1 MKFALPGLLLLLT
14 LPSVHCDGHD
24 PAWHYSGS
32 SGPLNWHLLKPDGT
46 PENPSWAACHNGHRQ
61 SPIDLT
67 GAYYKPSHGAEDYYY
82 MKIDYPAHSGK
93 FVMKNTGHTMEFSPH
108 PDSQLEYELKTY
120 NQEEKNETVWTLV
133 NFHFHTPGEHLAY
146 GRGFPM
152 ELHFVHQDMKD
163 KMGKRKVVLGLLID
177 IADCDEPLHD
187 GTTRSFLKYFC
198 AEQHATQRNQCRLL
212 PFSRSKLIGLKDD
225 IENIPLNHLN
235 GWYSNR
241 WFYFGSLTTPPCS
254 ENVGWYVWREVQKV
268 DRYVY
273 DMFQS
278 IMGFNSRFVQYNKD
292 ANPAIH
298 SAAWTSQEAGQDSV
312 EGWRFNAAAE
322 LKR

>member
-1 MKFALPGLLLLLT
+1 MKSALLGLFLLLT
-14 LPSVHCDGHD
+14 LPFVHCDGKNPD
-24 PAWHYSGS
+24 WHYSGP
-32 SGPLNWHLLKPDGT
+32 SGPLNWHLLKPDST
-46 PENPSWAACHNGHRQ
+46 PDSPSWAACHIGHRQ

-67 GAYYKPSHGAEDYYY
+67 GAYNKPSHGAEDYYY
-82 MKIDYPAHSGK
+82 MRIEYPAHSGK
-93 FVMKNTGHTMEFSPH
+93 FAMKNNGHTMEFSPY
-108 PDSQLEYELKTY
+108 PDPHLKYKLKTY
-120 NQEEKNETVWTLV
+120 NQEEKHETNWTLV

-152 ELHFVHQDMKD
+152 ELHFVHQDEND
-163 KMGKRKVVLGLLID
+163 SNRKVVLGLLID

-198 AEQHATQRNQCRLL
+198 AEQHATEKNQCRLL
-212 PFSRSKLIGLKDD
+212 PFTQSKDIGQKDD
-225 IENIPLNHLN
+225 IENIPLGHLN

-254 ENVGWYVWREVQKV
+254 ENVGWYVWKEVQKV

-292 ANPAIH
+292 ANPH
-298 SAAWTSQEAGQDSV
+298 SAEWTSQESSKDSV
-312 EGWRFNAAAE
+312 EGRNFNTAAE